1 MITSLQNE
9 KIKELMKLKQ
19 KKYRDE
25 MNLFL
30 VEGFHLVEEARK
42 NGCIQ
47 TLVTTLDDDF
57 AEDTLYVS
65 ESVMSKL
72 AFTKSPQPIMAVC
85 QKNNTSKILQNGTR
99 YLLLD
104 RVQDPGNVGTIL
116 RSALAFGYDQIIMS
130 IDCVDLYNDKV
141 IRATQGAL
149 FQMNVCIMDLK
160 DAIECLKKQ
169 NVLVYG
175 TCLLNAKSIDTYSN
189 EKKMAFVMGNEGQ
202 GVSQNIL
209 DLCDQLVYIPI
220 QSVESLNVGVAAAIT
235 MYHFRNE

>member
-72 AFTKSPQPIMAVC
+72 AFTKSPQPLWQFV
-85 QKNNTSKILQNGTR
+85 KKTILQKYCKTEQDIYCWIEFKTLEMLGQF
-99 YLLLD
+99 Y
-104 RVQDPGNVGTIL
+104 VQ
-116 RSALAFGYDQIIMS
+116 
-130 IDCVDLYNDKV
+130 
-141 IRATQGAL
+141 
-149 FQMNVCIMDLK
+149 
-160 DAIECLKKQ
+160 
-169 NVLVYG
+169 
-175 TCLLNAKSIDTYSN
+175 
-189 EKKMAFVMGNEGQ
+189 
-202 GVSQNIL
+202 
-209 DLCDQLVYIPI
+209 
-220 QSVESLNVGVAAAIT
+220 
-235 MYHFRNE
+235 H